1 MENNLKEVLRSINDM
16 EEKIKTRKETVI
28 ACVND
33 AEGWNGAET
42 ASTFATRLHGEIQ
55 YLNGMYAVLNML
67 GYYIEWDKK
76 KKHVTGIRP
85 RTDED

>member
-1 MENNLKEVLRSINDM
+1 MNTELKEVLRSINNM
-16 EEKIKTRKETVI
+16 EETIKIHKDNVI
-28 ACVND
+28 DCVKN

-67 GYYIEWDKK
+67 GYYIEWDSKTK
-76 KKHVTGIRP
+76 TVTGIRL
-85 RTDED
+85 RTDDD